1 MTTHRNKRVV
11 LQLALADWLAAAA
24 DPVVRVV
31 IDDLESGAAVEEAV
45 FAALLGA
52 LLRAFAQLAL
62 ALLPLVRWL
71 LKLS

>member
-11 LQLALADWLAAAA
+11 LQLALADWLAAAT